1 MLFISHSINGT
12 LLQQPEL
19 TKRVIKEKHISSL
32 FTKRTASQL
41 TEIWNMEGRLAKGNE
56 YI

>member
-19 TKRVIKEKHISSL
+19 TKRVIKEKNNSYLS
-32 FTKRTASQL
+32 TKWTASQL
-41 TEIWNMEGRLAKGNE
+41 TEIWNMEGRLEKGNE

>member
-32 FTKRTASQL
+32 FTKRTVSQL